1 MLPQIP
7 KIKKQIYLDHA
18 AATPVDSKVRYA
30 MQKYL
35 LNTFANASSLHSLGL
50 SSRNAVEAARK
61 TIADILFAQ
70 PDTIIFTSG
79 ATESNNMAIFGL
91 LKNTKE
97 EKHIITTRFEHDSVL
112 GPIAHLKKQGH
123 EVTYLDLDENGFVRI
138 EDLKKS
144 LKKNTVLVSIM
155 YANNETGTIQSLAD
169 IGREILKWRKNNK
182 TIYPYFHSDATQA
195 AGTLDMSVEKLHV
208 DLMTLNS
215 GKIYGPKGVGAL
227 YKRRGIK
234 LEPLMYGGHQE
245 FGLRA
250 GTENVAGI
258 VGFARAFEIA
268 QSEKE
273 KTNTQIEKLRNYF
286 WTKIQKEI
294 RNVELNGS
302 LENRLPNNLNIFF
315 KDVEAEALML
325 YLDSYGVLCSTGSAC
340 STESSVPSHVLKAL
354 GYSDEHAHS
363 SIRFSLGKNTSKQD
377 IDYVMKYLVKIVVE
391 LRKIYL
397 SNI

>member
-1 MLPQIP
+1 MFPVIP
-7 KIKKQIYLDHA
+7 KTKKQIYLDHA
-18 AATPVDSKVRYA
+18 AATPVDSRVRYA
-30 MQKYL
+30 MQEYF
-35 LNTFANASSLHSLGL
+35 LNTFANASSLHSLGV
-50 SSRNAVEAARK
+50 SARNAVESARK
-61 TIADILFAQ
+61 KIADILFSQ
-70 PDTIIFTSG
+70 PDTIIFTTG
-79 ATESNNMAIFGL
+79 ATESNNMAILGV

-97 EKHIITTRFEHDSVL
+97 KKHIITSRIEHDSVL
-112 GPIAHLKKQGH
+112 GPIAQLKKQGH
-123 EVTYLDLDENGFVRI
+123 EVTYLDLDENGFVRM
-138 EDLKKS
+138 EEFKKS

-155 YANNETGTIQSLAD
+155 YANNEIGTIQSIAD

-234 LEPLMYGGHQE
+234 IEPLMYGGQQE
-245 FGLRA
+245 FGSRA

-258 VGFARAFEIA
+258 VGFARALETA

-294 RNVELNGS
+294 QNVELNGS
-302 LENRLPNNLNIFF
+302 LENRLPNNLNIYFAG
-315 KDVEAEALML
+315 VEAEALML
-325 YLDSYGVLCSTGSAC
+325 YLDSYGILCSTGSAC
-340 STESSVPSHVLKAL
+340 STESNAPSHVLKAL
-354 GYSDEHAHS
+354 GYSDERAQS

-377 IDYVMKYLVKIVVE
+377 IDYVMKYLPKIVEE
-391 LRKIYL
+391 LRKIK
-397 SNI
+397 

>member
-7 KIKKQIYLDHA
+7 KVKKQIYLDHA

-35 LNTFANASSLHSLGL
+35 LDTFANASSLHSLGVA
-50 SSRNAVEAARK
+50 SRNAVEAARK
-61 TIADILFAQ
+61 TIADILHAQ

-79 ATESNNMAIFGL
+79 ATESNNMAILGL

-97 EKHIITTRFEHDSVL
+97 KRHIITTRIEHDSVL
-112 GPIAHLKKQGH
+112 GPIAQLKKQGH

-144 LKKNTVLVSIM
+144 LKKNTTLVSIM
-155 YANNETGTIQSLAD
+155 YANNEIGNIQALGD

-195 AGTLDMSVEKLHV
+195 AGVLDMSVEKLHV

-245 FGLRA
+245 FGFRA
-250 GTENVAGI
+250 GTENVAGV
-258 VGFARAFEIA
+258 VGFARALEIA

-273 KTNTQIEKLRNYF
+273 KINKQIENLRNYF

-294 RNVELNGS
+294 RSVELNGS

-315 KDVEAEALML
+315 KSVEAEALML
-325 YLDSYGVLCSTGSAC
+325 YLDSYGILCSTGSAC
-340 STESSVPSHVLKAL
+340 STESNLPSHVLKAI
-354 GYSDEHAHS
+354 GYSDERANS
-363 SIRFSLGKNTSKQD
+363 SIRFTLGKSTTKQN
-377 IDYVMKYLVKIVVE
+377 INYVMKYLPKLVE
-391 LRKIYL
+391 EFRKINSIL
-397 SNI
+397 